1 MGRFVEAADRD
12 QASFLPARLE
22 DYVDPDNP
30 VRVIDAFI
38 DELDLA
44 QLGFARVVP
53 ALTGRP
59 GYAPGTMLKLYV
71 YGYLH
76 QLTSS
81 RKLERE
87 AGRNIELMWLIGK
100 LAPDF
105 KTIADF
111 RHDNTSAIQ
120 TACQRFVAVC
130 RALGLVAGGVV
141 AIDGSRLRA
150 VNTHEKNY
158 TKGKLARRKA
168 RVEESIA
175 YYVAELDKADSA
187 ETGPTTPRIEHLT
200 ERLASLRGRLGELEE
215 IGRQLQDA
223 PDAQISLSDPDARA
237 MATGSDHRG
246 VVGYNLQAAVDTKH
260 HIVVAN
266 AVTNR
271 GHDRSHLLE
280 MAKAAQAEIGATGMI
295 AIADRGYYEGE
306 QIRSCAEAGIVP
318 MVPRPNTSPAQ
329 ARGLWGKPSFTYE
342 PDTDTYRCP
351 VGAQL
356 QRRHA
361 TVEAGKLIKVY
372 YNQTACGACP
382 SRSLCT
388 TGKEKR
394 IRRWEHEAVLDE
406 MERRLDAMPDA
417 MAVRR
422 CTVEHVFGTVKG
434 WMGATHFRTRGLK
447 NVATEASLT
456 ILAYNLKRAIA
467 VAGVSATLQA
477 ITG

>member
-1 MGRFVEAADRD
+1 MGRFVEGADRD

-22 DYVDPDNP
+22 DYVAPDNP
-30 VRVIDAFI
+30 VRVIDAFV

-44 QLGFARVVP
+44 GLGFARVQP
-53 ALTGRP
+53 ASTGRP

-87 AGRNIELMWLIGK
+87 AGRNVELMWLIGK

-111 RHDNTSAIQ
+111 RHDNASAIQ
-120 TACQRFVAVC
+120 IACQRFVAVC
-130 RALGLVAGGVV
+130 RALGLVGGGMV

-168 RVEESIA
+168 HVEESIA
-175 YYVAELDKADSA
+175 RYLAELEEADSV
-187 ETGPTTPRIEHLT
+187 ETGAATPRIDHLT
-200 ERLASLRGRLGELEE
+200 VRLAALRGRLGELEE
-215 IGRQLQDA
+215 IGWQLEA
-223 PDAQISLSDPDARA
+223 SPDQQISLTDPDARA
-237 MATGSDHRG
+237 MATGGDHRG
-246 VVGYNLQAAVDTKH
+246 VVGYNVQAAVDTKH

-266 AVTNR
+266 EVTNR

-280 MAKAAQAEIGATGMI
+280 MAKAAQAETGAVGMI
-295 AIADRGYYEGE
+295 ALADREYYEGE
-306 QIRSCAEAGIVP
+306 QIRSCAEAGIIP
-318 MVPRPNTSPAQ
+318 MVPKPNTSPAA
-329 ARGLWGKPSFTYE
+329 ARGFWGKAMFVHE
-342 PDTDTYRCP
+342 PETDTYWCP
-351 VGAQL
+351 AGQQL
-356 QRRHA
+356 QKRFAR
-361 TVEAGKLIKVY
+361 VEGGKLIGVY
-372 YNQTACGACP
+372 FNQKACGACA
-382 SRSLCT
+382 SRYLCT
-388 TGKEKR
+388 AGKEKR

-406 MERRLDAMPDA
+406 MERRFEAMPEA

-422 CTVEHVFGTVKG
+422 CTVEHVFGTIKG

-447 NVATEASLT
+447 NVATETSLT
-456 ILAYNLKRAIA
+456 ILAYNIKRAIA
-467 VAGVSATLQA
+467 VAGVASTLKA
-477 ITG
+477 IAG

>member
-1 MGRFVEAADRD
+1 MGRFVEGADRD

-22 DYVDPDNP
+22 DYVSPDNP
-30 VRVIDAFI
+30 VRVIDAFV

-44 QLGFARVVP
+44 ELGFARVQP
-53 ALTGRP
+53 AATGRP
-59 GYAPGTMLKLYV
+59 GYAPDTMLKLYV

-87 AGRNIELMWLIGK
+87 AGRNVELMWLVGE
-100 LAPDF
+100 LVPDF

-111 RHDNTSAIQ
+111 RHDNPLAIQ
-120 TACQRFVAVC
+120 IACQRFVAIC
-130 RALGLVAGGVV
+130 RALGLVGGGMV

-168 RVEESIA
+168 HVEESIA
-175 YYVAELDKADSA
+175 RYLAELEQADSA
-187 ETGPTTPRIEHLT
+187 ETGPATPRIDHLT
-200 ERLASLRGRLGELEE
+200 ERLAALRGRLGELEE
-215 IGRQLQDA
+215 IGQRLEA
-223 PDAQISLSDPDARA
+223 SPDQQISLTDPDARA

-246 VVGYNLQAAVDTKH
+246 VVGYNVQAAVDSKH

-280 MAKAAQAEIGATGMI
+280 MAKAAQAEIGGSGMI
-295 AIADRGYYEGE
+295 ALADRGYYEGE
-306 QIRSCAEAGIVP
+306 QIRSCAQAGIIP
-318 MVPRPNTSPAQ
+318 MVPKPNTSPAE
-329 ARGLWGKPSFTYE
+329 ARGFWGKAMFVHE
-342 PDTDTYRCP
+342 PETDTYRCP
-351 VGAQL
+351 AGEQL
-356 QRRHA
+356 QKRFAR
-361 TVEAGKLIKVY
+361 VESGKLIGVY
-372 YNQTACGACP
+372 FNQKACGPCA
-382 SRSLCT
+382 SRHLCT
-388 TGKEKR
+388 AGNEKR
-394 IRRWEHEAVLDE
+394 IRRWEHEAVLDQ
-406 MERRLDAMPDA
+406 MERRLDAMPEA

-422 CTVEHVFGTVKG
+422 CTVEHVFGTIKG

-456 ILAYNLKRAIA
+456 ILAYNIKRAIA
-467 VAGVSATLQA
+467 VAGVASTIKA
-477 ITG
+477 ISR